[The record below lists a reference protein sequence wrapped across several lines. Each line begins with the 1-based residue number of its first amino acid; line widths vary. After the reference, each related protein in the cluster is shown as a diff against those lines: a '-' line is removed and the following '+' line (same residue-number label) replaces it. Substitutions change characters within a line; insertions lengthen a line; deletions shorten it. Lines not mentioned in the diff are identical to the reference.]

1 MSSDTA
7 NSVVA
12 PYAVLDDP
20 LYISNTDQP
29 TLKLTEIKFNGN
41 NSFLQWKRE
50 VYNALIAKNKE
61 GFIDGTCKTPD
72 KTGNTYHQWRRCD
85 LLVMRWL
92 TNSVESHI
100 GETLK
105 YSSNAKEMWEELLD
119 RYGQTNGL
127 EIYSLKKEL
136 GQISQENTSLIEYYS
151 KMKTAWESIDELDP
165 IPYCSCGAMTS
176 CTCQLLKRLLDRDNN
191 SKLIQFLMGL
201 NHGYES
207 VKTNVLTMDS
217 LPPLNKALR
226 LLQKIEKQRL
236 ISEQTVVPTEVNAY
250 ASARSSDV
258 SQGDWKRHKS
268 DMSTDKPSPKF
279 CNSCQKPGHTTEE
292 CYHGKPCDYC
302 GKKGHPIANCYI
314 RLRHLANKSGRGRGR
329 YNSGGRS
336 NVYHKRAN
344 NADIVMHNDNPL
356 DVYPAGI
363 SESPA
368 IEVDKAVVNGI
379 VQNVVQQVYKVL
391 ADKSSAGTSTVN
403 FAGPYQ

>member
-20 LYISNTDQP
+20 LYNSNTDQP
-29 TLKLTEIKFNGN
+29 NLKLTEIRFNGN

-105 YSSNAKEMWEELLD
+105 YCSNAKEMWEELLE

-151 KMKTAWESIDELDP
+151 KMKTAWECIDELDP
-165 IPYCSCGAMTS
+165 ISYCSCGVLTS

-201 NHGYES
+201 NHDMS
-207 VKTNVLTMDS
+207 Q
-217 LPPLNKALR
+217 LR
-226 LLQKIEKQRL
+226 L
-236 ISEQTVVPTEVNAY
+236 
-250 ASARSSDV
+250 
-258 SQGDWKRHKS
+258 
-268 DMSTDKPSPKF
+268 MF
-279 CNSCQKPGHTTEE
+279 
-292 CYHGKPCDYC
+292 
-302 GKKGHPIANCYI
+302 
-314 RLRHLANKSGRGRGR
+314 
-329 YNSGGRS
+329 
-336 NVYHKRAN
+336 
-344 NADIVMHNDNPL
+344 
-356 DVYPAGI
+356 
-363 SESPA
+363 
-368 IEVDKAVVNGI
+368 
-379 VQNVVQQVYKVL
+379 
-391 ADKSSAGTSTVN
+391 
-403 FAGPYQ
+403 

>member
-29 TLKLTEIKFNGN
+29 NLKLTEIRFNGN
-41 NSFLQWKRE
+41 NSFLQWKCE

-61 GFIDGTCKTPD
+61 GFID
-72 KTGNTYHQWRRCD
+72 
-85 LLVMRWL
+85 
-92 TNSVESHI
+92 ESHI

-105 YSSNAKEMWEELLD
+105 YCSNAKEMWEELLE

-136 GQISQENTSLIEYYS
+136 GQISQENASLIEYYS
-151 KMKTAWESIDELDP
+151 KMKTAWECIDELDL
-165 IPYCSCGAMTS
+165 IPYCSCGALTS

-217 LPPLNKALR
+217 LPPLNKALG
-226 LLQKIEKQRL
+226 LLQKVKKQRL
-236 ISEQTVVPTEVNAY
+236 IAEHTAVPTEANAY

-258 SQGDWKRHKS
+258 SQGDWKRQKS
-268 DMSTDKPSPKF
+268 DVSADKPSPKF
-279 CNSCQKPGHTTEE
+279 CSSCQKPGHTAEE

-302 GKKGHPIANCYI
+302 GKKGHPIVNCYI
-314 RLRHLANKSGRGRGR
+314 LLLTSLKEAG
-329 YNSGGRS
+329 
-336 NVYHKRAN
+336 
-344 NADIVMHNDNPL
+344 ADIILVEDLM
-356 DVYPAGI
+356 
-363 SESPA
+363 
-368 IEVDKAVVNGI
+368 
-379 VQNVVQQVYKVL
+379 
-391 ADKSSAGTSTVN
+391 STT
-403 FAGPYQ
+403 GELTMLML